1 MSHPVDDIISVNLLN
16 FQKLANICLRAREMS
31 AIFQSKLAAMEDFKM
46 VPQSRCVLADNR
58 STIENFTKKLCEL
71 ENDIA
76 SVYGHSESHFLYQRR
91 HLQMV
96 VMSLRSFQTE
106 LHNVTDTKEN
116 ELDAHLDSLQGSTSR
131 KSVNKPNKV
140 STSCKRLRNIS
151 YKYMNFN
158 S

>member
-1 MSHPVDDIISVNLLN
+1 
-16 FQKLANICLRAREMS
+16 
-31 AIFQSKLAAMEDFKM
+31 M

-76 SVYGHSESHFLYQRR
+76 SVYRHSESHFQYQRR

-96 VMSLRSFQTE
+96 VMNLRFFQTE
-106 LHNVTDTKEN
+106 LHNVTDMKEK
-116 ELDAHLDSLQGSTSR
+116 ELDAHLDSLQGSRSR

-140 STSCKRLRNIS
+140 STSCKRSCNIS
-151 YKYMNFN
+151 YNYMNLN